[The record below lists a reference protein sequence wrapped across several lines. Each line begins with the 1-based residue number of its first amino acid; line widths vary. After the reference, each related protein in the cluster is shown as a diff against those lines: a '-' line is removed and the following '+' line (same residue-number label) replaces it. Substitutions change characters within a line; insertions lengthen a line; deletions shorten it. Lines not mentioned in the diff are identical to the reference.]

1 MRKGIKK
8 GLAVLL
14 LAVLL
19 VSGLAAC
26 KGLGNTEFVLTT
38 GLSGDQLFKVG
49 KSVCTLPEAMIYV
62 MDYQEQY
69 EGTYGVEMWQHD
81 FGGMTLEEYVKDMI
95 VSQLASMKAVT
106 LLAEEYEVKLD
117 DAEKDKVEQAAKE
130 YYQALSKEA
139 VEYMG
144 LERKDVE
151 DLYETHVLSQ
161 KVYEEITKDVNTE
174 VSDDEARII
183 TIRQIRLE
191 TREEA
196 EEIQEKL
203 EEGKEFMTLASVYS
217 KDSQITYTFGRGE
230 QSAEYEEAA
239 FDLENE
245 EVSEIL
251 ELEDGYYILK
261 CVNNFER
268 EATEANKVTMVEKR
282 RDEIFGKV
290 YEELIANTPSEF
302 NTRLWEK
309 VRFENWTGE
318 MPVDFLDIY
327 KEYFGG

>member
-106 LLAEEYEVKLD
+106 LLAEEYEVKLN
-117 DAEKDKVEQAAKE
+117 DAEKDKVKQAA
-130 YYQALSKEA
+130 
-139 VEYMG
+139 
-144 LERKDVE
+144 
-151 DLYETHVLSQ
+151 
-161 KVYEEITKDVNTE
+161 EE
-174 VSDDEARII
+174 
-183 TIRQIRLE
+183 
-191 TREEA
+191 
-196 EEIQEKL
+196 
-203 EEGKEFMTLASVYS
+203 
-217 KDSQITYTFGRGE
+217 
-230 QSAEYEEAA
+230 
-239 FDLENE
+239 
-245 EVSEIL
+245 
-251 ELEDGYYILK
+251 
-261 CVNNFER
+261 
-268 EATEANKVTMVEKR
+268 
-282 RDEIFGKV
+282 
-290 YEELIANTPSEF
+290 
-302 NTRLWEK
+302 
-309 VRFENWTGE
+309 
-318 MPVDFLDIY
+318 
-327 KEYFGG
+327 